1 MNEFSLMDLSWVQ
14 AERLRDEANG
24 VVLIP
29 FASIEGH
36 GHHCPLGTD
45 SWMAQAVT
53 LGAAEKARVAFTPL
67 IPAGVS
73 PQHLDGRPGSLT
85 IREQVF
91 VEYLRDV
98 CRSLIANGW
107 TKLVLVNG
115 HEGNIPAVWNVLRR
129 IKYET
134 GALCVGLDVGVLMK
148 TAVDDIIE
156 NPPEE
161 LPAWHAS
168 EIETSLMLAVDPDMV
183 DWDLAKAEYPH
194 TPEQVKG
201 SDKFNQDAG
210 FSKTIRFDGYQVFL
224 PQENSDYSYTSTVGN
239 PERATAEKG
248 QQMLDRFIDITTN
261 LANELKNL
269 DTKPHTTHFTD
280 RM

>member
-1 MNEFSLMDLSWVQ
+1 
-14 AERLRDEANG
+14 
-24 VVLIP
+24 
-29 FASIEGH
+29 
-36 GHHCPLGTD
+36 
-45 SWMAQAVT
+45 MAQAVAE
-53 LGAAEKARVAFTPL
+53 GAAARARVPFTPL
-67 IPAGVS
+67 IPVGVS

-85 IREQVF
+85 VREQILI
-91 VEYLRDV
+91 EYLRDV

-107 TKLVLVNG
+107 TKIILVNG
-115 HEGNIPAVWNVLRR
+115 HEGNIPAVWNVMRR

-168 EIETSLMLAVDPDMV
+168 EIETSLMLAIDSDMV
-183 DWDLAKAEYPH
+183 DWDQAKAEYPH
-194 TPEQVKG
+194 TPAQVEN
-201 SDKFNQDAG
+201 SERFNQDAG
-210 FSKTIRFDGYQVFL
+210 FSKTIKFDGYQVFL
-224 PQENSDYSYTSTVGN
+224 PQENSDYSYSSTVGN

-248 QQMLDRFIDITTN
+248 QQMLDRFITITAD
-261 LANELKNL
+261 LANELKKL
-269 DTKPHTTHFTD
+269 DPKPHTTQFPD

>member
-1 MNEFSLMDLSWVQ
+1 MNRFSLQDMSWVDAQ
-14 AERLRDEANG
+14 RLRDEAGG
-24 VVLIP
+24 VVLVP

-53 LGAAEKARVAFTPL
+53 ERAAAKAHVPFTPL

-73 PQHLDGRPGSLT
+73 PQHLDGRPGTLT
-85 IREQVF
+85 VREHVF
-91 VEYLRDV
+91 IEYLRDV
-98 CRSLIANGW
+98 CRSLIEGGW

-115 HEGNIPAVWNVLRR
+115 HEGNIPAVWNVMRR

-134 GALCVGLDVGVLMK
+134 GAMCVGLDIGVLMK
-148 TAVDDIIE
+148 TAVNDIIE

-168 EIETSLMLAVDPDMV
+168 EIETSLMLAVDKDMV
-183 DWDLAKAEYPH
+183 RWDLAKAEYPH
-194 TPEQVKG
+194 TPRAVAG
-201 SDKFNQDAG
+201 SKKFVQDAG
-210 FSKTIRFDGYQVFL
+210 FSKSIKFGGYQVFL
-224 PQENSDYSYTSTVGN
+224 PQENSDYSDTSTVGN

-248 QQMLDRFIDITTN
+248 ERMLQRFVDIAVD
-261 LANELKNL
+261 LCRELKKL
-269 DTKPHTTHFTD
+269 DVTPHTRAFPD

>member
-1 MNEFSLMDLSWVQ
+1 MNAYSLQDVSWVQ
-14 AERLRDEANG
+14 AERLRDDANG
-24 VVLIP
+24 VVLVP

-53 LGAAEKARVAFTPL
+53 ERAAAIAKVPFTPL

-73 PQHLDGRPGSLT
+73 PQHLDDRPGSLT
-85 IREQVF
+85 VREQIF
-91 VEYLRDV
+91 IEYLRDV
-98 CRSLIANGW
+98 CRSLISNGW

-134 GALCVGLDVGVLMK
+134 GALCVGLDIGVLMK
-148 TAVDDIIE
+148 TAIEDLVE

-161 LPAWHAS
+161 LPSWHAS
-168 EIETSLMLAVDPDMV
+168 EIETSLMLAIDKDMV
-183 DWDLAKAEYPH
+183 AWELAKAEYPH
-194 TPEQVKG
+194 TPAIVAA
-201 SDKFNQDAG
+201 SDKFVQDAG
-210 FSKTIRFDGYQVFL
+210 FSKTIKFNGYQVFL
-224 PQENSDYSYTSTVGN
+224 PQENSDYSYSSTVGN
-239 PERATAEKG
+239 PERASVEKG
-248 QQMLDRFIDITTN
+248 QKMLERFVEIAVD
-261 LANELKNL
+261 LCNELKAL
-269 DTKPHTTHFTD
+269 DVKPHTTAFDD

>member
-1 MNEFSLMDLSWVQ
+1 MNPHNLMDLSWVQ
-14 AERLRDEANG
+14 AERLRDESGG
-24 VVLIP
+24 VVLLP

-45 SWMAQAVT
+45 AWMAQAVT
-53 LGAAEKARVAFTPL
+53 ERVAANANVAFTPL

-73 PQHLDGRPGSLT
+73 PQHLDGRAGSLT
-85 IREQVF
+85 VREQVF

-98 CRSLIANGW
+98 ARSLIAGGW
-107 TKLVLVNG
+107 TKIVLVNG

-134 GALCVGLDVGVLMK
+134 GALAVGLDIGVLMK
-148 TAVDDIIE
+148 TAIDDLVE

-161 LPAWHAS
+161 LPNWHAS
-168 EIETSLMLAVDPDMV
+168 EVETSLMMAIDPDMV
-183 DWDLAKAEYPH
+183 DTDLAKAEYPH
-194 TPEQVKG
+194 TPEYLAP
-201 SDKFNQDAG
+201 STKFVQDAG
-210 FSKTIRFDGYQVFL
+210 FSKTIKFDGYQVFM
-224 PQENSDYSYTSTVGN
+224 PQENADYSYSSTVGN

-248 QQMLDRFIDITTN
+248 EKMLNRFVDIGVALCN
-261 LANELKNL
+261 DLK
-269 DTKPHTTHFTD
+269 TIPSTPHTTEFLD

>member
-1 MNEFSLMDLSWVQ
+1 MNEFSLQDLSWVQ
-14 AERLRDEANG
+14 AEKLRDEANG
-24 VVLIP
+24 VVMVP

-36 GHHCPLGTD
+36 GNHCPLGTD
-45 SWMAQAVT
+45 SWMAVAVT
-53 LGAAEKARVAFTPL
+53 EGAAAKARVAFTPL

-85 IREQVF
+85 VREQIF
-91 VEYLRDV
+91 IEYLRDV

-107 TKLVLVNG
+107 TKLILVNG

-134 GALCVGLDVGVLMK
+134 GALCVGLDIGVLMK

-161 LPAWHAS
+161 LPSWHAS
-168 EIETSLMLAVDPDMV
+168 EIETSLMLAVDKDMV

-194 TPEQVKG
+194 TPAQVQG
-201 SDKFNQDAG
+201 SERFNQDAG
-210 FSKTIRFDGYQVFL
+210 FSKTIKFDGYQVFL
-224 PQENSDYSYTSTVGN
+224 PQENSDYSYSSTVGN
-239 PERATAEKG
+239 PERATVEKG
-248 QQMLDRFIDITTN
+248 QKMLDRFIGITAD
-261 LANELKNL
+261 LANELKKI
-269 DTKPHTTHFTD
+269 DSKPHTTEFID
-280 RM
+280 RI

>member
-1 MNEFSLMDLSWVQ
+1 MNRFNLQDLSWVE
-14 AERLRDEANG
+14 AERLRDDASG
-24 VVLIP
+24 VVLVP

-53 LGAAEKARVAFTPL
+53 ERVAAAAGVPFTPL

-85 IREQVF
+85 IREQIF
-91 VEYLRDV
+91 IEYLRDV
-98 CRSLIANGW
+98 CRSLIAGGF

-134 GALCVGLDVGVLMK
+134 GAFCVGLDIGVLMK
-148 TAVDDIIE
+148 TAIDDLVE
-156 NPPEE
+156 NPVEE
-161 LPAWHAS
+161 LPSWHAS
-168 EIETSLMLAVDPDMV
+168 EIETSLMLAIDKEMV

-194 TPEQVKG
+194 NPAVVAK
-201 SDKFNQDAG
+201 SSKFNQDAG
-210 FSKTIRFDGYQVFL
+210 FSKTIKFNGNQVFL
-224 PQENSDYSYTSTVGN
+224 PQENSDYSYSSTVGN
-239 PERATAEKG
+239 PERASADKG
-248 QQMLDRFIDITTN
+248 QKMLNRFVEIGVD
-261 LANELKNL
+261 LCNELK
-269 DTKPHTTHFTD
+269 TFEIAPHTTEFRD

>member
-1 MNEFSLMDLSWVQ
+1 MNPRSLQDISWVQ
-14 AERLRDEANG
+14 AEQLRDEANG
-24 VVLIP
+24 VILVP

-53 LGAAEKARVAFTPL
+53 ERVAARANVAFSPL

-73 PQHLDGRPGSLT
+73 PQHLDDRPGSLT

-91 VEYLRDV
+91 IEYLRDV
-98 CRSLIANGW
+98 CRSLIRNGW

-115 HEGNIPAVWNVLRR
+115 HEGNIPAVWNVMRR
-129 IKYET
+129 LKYET
-134 GALCVGLDVGVLMK
+134 GALIVGLDIGVLMK
-148 TAVDDIIE
+148 SAVSDITE

-161 LPAWHAS
+161 LPSWHAS
-168 EIETSLMLAVDPDMV
+168 EIETSLMLAVDPEMV
-183 DWDLAKAEYPH
+183 AWDLAKAEYPH
-194 TPEQVKG
+194 TPAQVAG
-201 SDKFNQDAG
+201 SSKFKQDAG
-210 FSKTIRFDGYQVFL
+210 FSKTIMFDGYQVFL

-248 QQMLDRFIDITTN
+248 ERILERFTHIGAT
-261 LANELKNL
+261 LCEELKGL
-269 DTKPHTTHFTD
+269 TADVHTTAFPD

>member
-1 MNEFSLMDLSWVQ
+1 MNPHNLMDLSWVQ
-14 AERLRDEANG
+14 AERLRDESSG

-45 SWMAQAVT
+45 AWMAQAVT
-53 LGAAEKARVAFTPL
+53 ERVAANANVAFTPL

-73 PQHLDGRPGSLT
+73 PQHLDGRAGSLT
-85 IREQVF
+85 VREQVF

-98 CRSLIANGW
+98 ARSLIAGGW

-134 GALCVGLDVGVLMK
+134 GALAVGLDIGVLMK
-148 TAVDDIIE
+148 TAIDDLVE

-161 LPAWHAS
+161 LPNWHAS
-168 EIETSLMLAVDPDMV
+168 EVETSLMMAIDPDMV
-183 DWDLAKAEYPH
+183 DTDLAKAEYPH
-194 TPEQVKG
+194 TPEYLAP
-201 SDKFNQDAG
+201 STKFVQDAG
-210 FSKTIRFDGYQVFL
+210 FSKTIKFDGYQVFM
-224 PQENSDYSYTSTVGN
+224 PQENADYSYSSTVGN

-248 QQMLDRFIDITTN
+248 EKMLNRFVDIGVALCN
-261 LANELKNL
+261 DLKTIPSN
-269 DTKPHTTHFTD
+269 PHTTDFLD

>member
-1 MNEFSLMDLSWVQ
+1 MNPHNLMDLSWVQ
-14 AERLRDEANG
+14 AERLRDESGG
-24 VVLIP
+24 VVLLP

-45 SWMAQAVT
+45 AWMAQAVT
-53 LGAAEKARVAFTPL
+53 ERVAANANVAFTPL

-73 PQHLDGRPGSLT
+73 PQHLDGRAGSLT
-85 IREQVF
+85 VREQVF

-98 CRSLIANGW
+98 ARSLIAGGW
-107 TKLVLVNG
+107 TKIVLVNG

-134 GALCVGLDVGVLMK
+134 GALAVGLDIGVLMK
-148 TAVDDIIE
+148 TAIDDLVE

-161 LPAWHAS
+161 LPNWHAS
-168 EIETSLMLAVDPDMV
+168 EVETSLMMAIDPDMV
-183 DWDLAKAEYPH
+183 DTDLAKAEYPH
-194 TPEQVKG
+194 TPEYLAP
-201 SDKFNQDAG
+201 STKFVQDAG
-210 FSKTIRFDGYQVFL
+210 FSKTIKFDGYQVFM
-224 PQENSDYSYTSTVGN
+224 PQENADYSYSSTVGN

-248 QQMLDRFIDITTN
+248 EKMLNRFVDIGVALCN
-261 LANELKNL
+261 DLK
-269 DTKPHTTHFTD
+269 TIPSTPHTTEFMD

>member
-1 MNEFSLMDLSWVQ
+1 MNPYCLQDLSWVQ
-14 AERLRDEANG
+14 AERLRNESNG
-24 VVLIP
+24 VVLVP

-45 SWMAQAVT
+45 AWMAQAVT
-53 LGAAEKARVAFTPL
+53 ERAAAAAGVAYTPL

-73 PQHLDGRPGSLT
+73 PQHLDHRPGTLT
-85 IREQVF
+85 VREQIF
-91 VEYLRDV
+91 IEYLRDV
-98 CRSLIANGW
+98 CRSLIAGGW

-115 HEGNIPAVWNVLRR
+115 HEGNIPAVWSVLRR

-134 GALCVGLDVGVLMK
+134 GAFCVGLDIGVLMK
-148 TAVDDIIE
+148 SAVDDLID

-168 EIETSLMLAVDPDMV
+168 EIETSLMLAIDEDMV

-194 TPEQVKG
+194 TPEVVA
-201 SDKFNQDAG
+201 SSPKFNQDAG
-210 FSKTIRFDGYQVFL
+210 FSKTIKFNGYQIFM
-224 PQENSDYSYTSTVGN
+224 PQENADYSYSSTVGN

-248 QQMLDRFIDITTN
+248 ERILDRFVEITVD
-261 LANELKNL
+261 LCNELKTL
-269 DTKPHTTHFTD
+269 DIKPHTVDFPD

>member
-1 MNEFSLMDLSWVQ
+1 MNPYNLQNIPWPD
-14 AERLRDEANG
+14 AERLRDRANG
-24 VVLIP
+24 VVLVP

-45 SWMAQAVT
+45 AWMAQAVT
-53 LGAAEKARVAFTPL
+53 ERVAVEAEVAYVPL

-85 IREQVF
+85 VREQIF
-91 VEYLRDV
+91 IEYLRDV

-129 IKYET
+129 VKYET
-134 GALCVGLDVGVLMK
+134 GALGVGFDIGVLMK
-148 TAVDDIIE
+148 TAVEDLIE

-161 LPAWHAS
+161 LPNWHAS
-168 EIETSLMLAVDPDMV
+168 EIETSLMLAIDEEMV
-183 DWDLAKAEYPH
+183 NWDLAKAEYPH
-194 TPEQVKG
+194 TPKVVAG
-201 SDKFNQDAG
+201 SKKFNQDAG
-210 FSKTIRFDGYQVFL
+210 FSKTIMFDGYQVFL
-224 PQENSDYSYTSTVGN
+224 PQENSDYSHTSTVGN

-248 QQMLDRFIDITTN
+248 QRMLDRFVQIAVD
-261 LANELKNL
+261 LCDELKTL
-269 DTKPHTTHFTD
+269 EITPHTTEFKD

>member
-1 MNEFSLMDLSWVQ
+1 MNRFSLQDISWVE
-14 AERLRDEANG
+14 AKRLRDEANG
-24 VVLIP
+24 VVLVP

-53 LGAAEKARVAFTPL
+53 ERTAERAGVAFSPL

-73 PQHLDGRPGSLT
+73 PQHLDGRPGTLT
-85 IREQVF
+85 VRESVF

-98 CRSLIANGW
+98 CRSLVEGGW

-115 HEGNIPAVWNVLRR
+115 HEGNIPAVWNVMRR

-134 GALCVGLDVGVLMK
+134 GALCVGLDIGVLMK
-148 TAVDDIIE
+148 TAVGDLTE

-161 LPAWHAS
+161 LPSWHAS
-168 EIETSLMLAVDPDMV
+168 EIETSLMLAVDPEMV
-183 DWDLAKAEYPH
+183 AWDQAKAEYPH
-194 TPEQVKG
+194 TPAYVAG
-201 SDKFNQDAG
+201 SSKFVQDAG
-210 FSKTIRFDGYQVFL
+210 FSKTIKFGDYQVFL
-224 PQENSDYSYTSTVGN
+224 PQENSDYSDSSTVGN

-248 QQMLDRFIDITTN
+248 ERMLERFVSYAVE
-261 LANELKNL
+261 LCQELKSL
-269 DTKPHTTHFTD
+269 QVDVHTTSFPD
-280 RM
+280 RI

>member
-1 MNEFSLMDLSWVQ
+1 MNPFALQDISWPE
-14 AERLRDEANG
+14 AERLRDSAGG
-24 VVLIP
+24 VILVP

-45 SWMAQAVT
+45 AWMAQAVT
-53 LGAAEKARVAFTPL
+53 EGAAAKAQVPFAPL

-73 PQHLDGRPGSLT
+73 PQHLDGRPGTLT
-85 IREQVF
+85 VREHIF
-91 VEYLRDV
+91 IEYLRDV
-98 CRSLIANGW
+98 CRSLIAEGW

-148 TAVDDIIE
+148 TAVGDITE

-161 LPAWHAS
+161 LPSWHAS
-168 EIETSLMLAVDPDMV
+168 EIETSLMLAVDAEMV
-183 DWDLAKAEYPH
+183 HWDLAKAEYPH
-194 TPEQVKG
+194 TPAAVAG
-201 SDKFNQDAG
+201 STKFNQDAG
-210 FSKTIRFDGYQVFL
+210 FSKTIKFDGYQVFL
-224 PQENSDYSYTSTVGN
+224 PQENSDYSYSSTVGN

-248 QQMLDRFIDITTN
+248 RRMLERFVDITAD
-261 LANELKNL
+261 LCNELKGL
-269 DTKPHTTHFTD
+269 PSTVHTSAFPD
-280 RM
+280 RI

>member
-1 MNEFSLMDLSWVQ
+1 MNPYSLQDVSWVD
-14 AERLRDEANG
+14 AERLRDDSGG
-24 VVLIP
+24 VVLVP

-45 SWMAQAVT
+45 AWMAQAVT
-53 LGAAEKARVAFTPL
+53 ERAAEKAGVAFTPL

-73 PQHLDGRPGSLT
+73 PQHLDGRAGSLT
-85 IREQVF
+85 VREQIF
-91 VEYLRDV
+91 IEYLRDV
-98 CRSLIANGW
+98 CRSLIAGGW
-107 TKLVLVNG
+107 TKLILVNG

-134 GALCVGLDVGVLMK
+134 GALAVGFDIGVLMK

-161 LPAWHAS
+161 LPNWHAS
-168 EIETSLMLAVDPDMV
+168 EIETSMMAAIDPGFV
-183 DWDLAKAEYPH
+183 NWELAKAEYPH
-194 TPEQVKG
+194 TPAQVAA

-210 FSKTIRFDGYQVFL
+210 FSKTIKFNGYQVFL
-224 PQENSDYSYTSTVGN
+224 PQENSDYSYSSTVGN

-248 QQMLDRFIDITTN
+248 QKMLDRFVDIAVD
-261 LANELKNL
+261 LCHDLKKL
-269 DTKPHTTHFTD
+269 EVTPHTTDFND